1 LFYSAFESFVRF
13 KERTNFIFLSVMDFF
28 FAEYESKTTRQG
40 KKGSWDSGLEVGGW
54 VSRGM
59 EEKE

>member
-40 KKGSWDSGLEVGGW
+40 KKGSWDSGLEVGG
-54 VSRGM
+54 
-59 EEKE
+59 